1 MTPWVKRL
9 LFINIGMFFLQQ
21 TVPIVT
27 NMLLLYPPRLL
38 VAPWTLVTYMFLHD
52 PSGIWHLA
60 FNMFGLFFFGPRLES
75 RFGSRHF
82 ILLYLV
88 SGLAGALASI
98 ITAYNTPILGA
109 SAAVYGL
116 FLAFA
121 RNWPHERIMIWGIIP
136 VEARV
141 LVIIMT
147 VMSIWGGLG
156 VWGGSIAHF
165 AHLGGFVGGWLYL
178 KWFERNAPTRK
189 FKEKALVGTMKG
201 RSDSADLKRWST
213 IPRDKLHPLN
223 REEVERLFRKIE
235 TSGVKSLTLEE
246 RASLDRF
253 SAPVS

>member
-9 LFINIGMFFLQQ
+9 LIANVVMFFLQQ
-21 TVPIVT
+21 TFPAYTVYLELWPQ
-27 NMLLLYPPRLL
+27 L
-38 VAPWTLVTYMFLHD
+38 VLRMPWSPFTYMFLHG
-52 PSGIWHLA
+52 SVMHIA
-60 FNMFGLFFFGPRLES
+60 FNMLGLFFFGPRIES
-75 RFGSRHF
+75 RLGGGKFLTLW
-82 ILLYLV
+82 IV
-88 SGLAGALASI
+88 SGLAGAALSI
-98 ITAYNTPILGA
+98 ATQEGSRIVGA
-109 SAAVYGL
+109 SAAVYGI

-121 RNWPHERIMIWGIIP
+121 RYWPHERIYIWGVLP
-136 VEARV
+136 VEART
-141 LVIIMT
+141 LVIVMT
-147 VMSIWGGLG
+147 VISIWGGLG

-201 RSDSADLKRWST
+201 RTERADLERWAT
-213 IPRDKLHPLN
+213 IPRDQLHPLN